1 MSTTYN
7 YTKAAP
13 VNVDALLHEIEDA
26 GLPAP
31 EEVTW
36 NRDETPTNMHITF
49 ENPLD
54 STQQTTLAGVVSAHT
69 GQPWNYSEDDLGYY
83 EKGPN
88 IWTDARTGISAK
100 AELMQG
106 LIARRELFNDADNP
120 VYLADF
126 TPILGAGGWAEDH
139 ANKITNLESIHAK
152 LGWHNQQ
159 VLEGLYTRP
168 KDMMIYYGYPSGF
181 NGYWDN
187 ELVAQDLA
195 RYGLVVLGAG
205 LENPSHGDYSNTC
218 AIVARIKQLNPSC
231 LIFGYIT
238 TQETLTNFET
248 KTGQWKTVGVHGIF
262 MDEYGYDYGNT
273 RSEQNDRVDHVHDEG
288 MIAFA
293 NCWNM
298 NHALGTANDPSYP
311 NTTYNSSEIESSL
324 NINDWYL
331 LESYLINTTAYTS
344 PADYEPKAQ
353 WASRVTTMIILRA
366 TYGINVAGVGIIDD
380 GETSGQ
386 DMFDFAFTGALMASL
401 EGFGVSDTSYGS
413 SSGKG
418 KWWTRPDVKGMG
430 KVWTLN
436 PSIQVDANDSDVYH
450 RQSELARMSIDFST
464 GSEDSSITKW

>member
-1 MSTTYN
+1 MSTTYD
-7 YTKAAP
+7 YLKAAP
-13 VNVDALLHEIEDA
+13 VNVDALLHEIDAA

-31 EEVTW
+31 EGVTW
-36 NRDETPTNMHITF
+36 NEDETPTNMHITF

-54 STQQTTLAGVVSAHT
+54 STQQTTLAGVVTAHT
-69 GQPWNYSEDDLGYY
+69 GQPWDYPANELGYY

-106 LIARRELFNDADNP
+106 FIARRELFNDSDNP
-120 VYLADF
+120 IYLADH

-139 ANKITNLESIHAK
+139 ASRIGNLENIHAK

-159 VLEGLYTRP
+159 VIEGMYSRP
-168 KDMMIYYGYPSGF
+168 RDMMIYYGWPSGF
-181 NGYWDN
+181 NAHWDN

-195 RYGLVVLGAG
+195 RYGLIVLGAG

-218 AIVARIKQLNPSC
+218 AIVARVKQLNPSC
-231 LIFGYIT
+231 IIFGYIDT
-238 TQETLTNFET
+238 TETLTNFQT
-248 KTGQWKTVGVHGIF
+248 KVGQWKTVGVTGIF
-262 MDEYGYDYGNT
+262 MDKYGYDFGST
-273 RSEQNDRVDHVHDEG
+273 RAQQNERVDEVHDEG
-288 MIAFA
+288 MVAFA

-298 NHALGTANDPSYP
+298 NHALGTVNDPSYP
-311 NTTYNSSEIESSL
+311 NSTYNAGEVESTL

-331 LESYLINTTAYTS
+331 MESYLVNTDSYTG
-344 PADYEPKAQ
+344 DYEPKAQ
-353 WASRVTTMIILRA
+353 WAARVVTMLGLRA
-366 TYGINVAGVGIIDD
+366 TYGINVAGGGIILDAQT
-380 GETSGQ
+380 GGQ
-386 DMFDFAFTGALMASL
+386 GMFEFFFTGALMASL
-401 EGFGVSDTSYGS
+401 EGAGVSDTSYGA

-450 RQSELARMSIDFST
+450 RQSELARMTIDFSSGAET
-464 GSEDSSITKW
+464 SSITKW